1 MKKTPIF
8 EQIKNAVKFTTGFF
22 ALLGMFVTAWIQLG
36 FPLPASAEDV
46 KRLSKGQA
54 NIGIKVQ
61 LQAEAQIRRDL
72 FELRWKLREV
82 QAEAKTRKNK
92 DFQKYIEQQ
101 IDELEALEKLENGR
115 RNAYKEQLQRLEK

>member
-1 MKKTPIF
+1 MKKKLWL
-8 EQIKNAVKFTTGFF
+8 EQSINAVKFTTGFF
-22 ALLGMFVTAWIQLG
+22 ALLGMLVTAWIQLG

-61 LQAEAQIRRDL
+61 LQAEARIRRDL

-82 QAEAKTRKNK
+82 RGQARTNKNR

-101 IDELEALEKLENGR
+101 IVELEALAKLESDQR
-115 RNAYKEQLQRLEK
+115 QQYKEQLQRATK

>member
-1 MKKTPIF
+1 MKKKPLL
-8 EQIKNAVKFTTGFF
+8 EQIINAVKFTTGFF
-22 ALLGMFVTAWIQLG
+22 ALLGMLVTAWIQLG

-82 QAEAKTRKNK
+82 QAQAKTTRNR

-101 IDELEALEKLENGR
+101 IIELEALAKLESDQR
-115 RNAYKEQLQRLEK
+115 QQYKEQLQHLEK